1 MTITAG
7 SWYERLGEDLRLHD
21 YRATTQA
28 SYLQAVRSF
37 MEHAGGREPAE
48 LTEDDVRAYALYL
61 RDERKVSA
69 STSSIALCALR
80 FFFEHTV
87 RRQWAVF
94 DLVRVKRPRTLPV
107 VLSRGEVRRLLGSVR
122 EPVRRVALTTI
133 YALGLRL
140 NEGLALEAG
149 DVDSARLK
157 VWVRDG
163 KGGKQRGVPL
173 PRPLLGRLRE
183 YWKTDRPPATSRHL
197 FPSRGGDGPLHD
209 STLQKTFAAVLHESD
224 IEKKATIHT
233 LRHSYATH
241 LLEAGISLR
250 TIQDLLGHSS
260 LRTTSVYMH
269 VTDPAVEQLQK
280 TLDVLMLAL

>member
-197 FPSRGGDGPLHD
+197 FPSRGRDGALHD